1 MFLWCLVQFLNDLL
15 LVAVGYEADVIA
27 KSEKLRREISGT
39 NGKKFFHIFHDA
51 QELLNTRRNKFLS
64 FFCEMPPIT

>member
-1 MFLWCLVQFLNDLL
+1 MIYYSLPLETKQTLSQKVKNSAEKFPVQT
-15 LVAVGYEADVIA
+15 
-27 KSEKLRREISGT
+27 EKV
-39 NGKKFFHIFHDA
+39 FHIFHDA